1 MTVSAERRLPI
12 FDERKDEYD
21 VELKQLTNYKVS
33 IGSGEYGRATER
45 LCSEELSLALSKV
58 NNILSGINL
67 RKPKQQT
74 LISNYFSSQDK

>member
-45 LCSEELSLALSKV
+45 LCSEELSLALSK
-58 NNILSGINL
+58 
-67 RKPKQQT
+67 
-74 LISNYFSSQDK
+74 